1 MVSWEAVAVRR
12 RGCCGGRQGRLGLP
26 GLFRGGRLGTSWVGH
41 GVKAEEGNVIIRE
54 ILRVSIHQSVEGT
67 EVGSQE
73 TWVLIS
79 TLSVPTCGSSGR
91 SLESSEPQ
99 FPDLKNGKMISFLLS
114 SRAYQDNP
122 WVKGD

>member
-1 MVSWEAVAVRR
+1 M
-12 RGCCGGRQGRLGLP
+12 
-26 GLFRGGRLGTSWVGH
+26 
-41 GVKAEEGNVIIRE
+41 IIRE

-122 WVKGD
+122 WVK